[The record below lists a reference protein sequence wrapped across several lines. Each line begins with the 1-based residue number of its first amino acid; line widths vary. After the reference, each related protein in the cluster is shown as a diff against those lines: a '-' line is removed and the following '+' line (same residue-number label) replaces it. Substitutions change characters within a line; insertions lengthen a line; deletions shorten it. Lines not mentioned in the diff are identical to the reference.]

1 MFKQITLGFML
12 SALSLSFS
20 FALTL
25 EDLQK
30 KLNYPVITADFM
42 QKRSLQGMKKP
53 IISSGNFIVSVDKGL
68 YWSQVSPFNLTMVL
82 TKDKLL
88 QQVENGKPE
97 ILTAK
102 NNPQIF
108 QFNQLLSSLF
118 SMNIQDMNEYF
129 NISMTENN
137 GHWTLV
143 LDPKKEPINKIF
155 KKITLKGQGFINEVE
170 LLDQQNDRTL
180 IQFNHHQSFDVL
192 SAQEAK
198 KFNL

>member
-1 MFKQITLGFML
+1 MFKKITLGLML
-12 SALSLSFS
+12 SVFSFS
-20 FALTL
+20 LALTL

-30 KLNYPVITADFM
+30 KLNHPVITADFV

-53 IISSGNFIVSVDKGL
+53 IVSSGNFIVSAEKGL
-68 YWSQVSPFNLTMVL
+68 YWSQVSPFKLTMVL

-102 NNPQIF
+102 QNPQIF

-118 SMNIQDMNEYF
+118 SMNVQEMKAYFDM
-129 NISMTENN
+129 SMNENN
-137 GHWTLV
+137 GHWVLF

-155 KKITLKGQGFINEVE
+155 KKITLKGQDFINEVE
-170 LLDQQNDRTL
+170 LLDQQGDSTV
-180 IQFNHHQSFDVL
+180 IQFSHHQKLDAL
-192 SAQEAK
+192 SVQEAK